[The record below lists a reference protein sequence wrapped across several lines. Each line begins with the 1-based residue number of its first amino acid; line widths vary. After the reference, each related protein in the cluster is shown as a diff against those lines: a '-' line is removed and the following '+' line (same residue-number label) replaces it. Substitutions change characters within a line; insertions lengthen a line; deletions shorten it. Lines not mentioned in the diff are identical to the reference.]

1 MKRLANI
8 NDAVL
13 AVVMALAAVLTAWAS
28 YEGSQWDGIAADE
41 RATSS
46 LKRAD
51 SGRAAADAVTQ
62 SVVDASVWLEW
73 EKAVTLNR
81 DELAGFLRDRF
92 SPALDDAQDTWF
104 GRQELDPDGNP
115 VNGTLPKGTPLSL
128 DAYMPP
134 GQLKADEYAAAA
146 EQDLA
151 DAAEAS
157 GIGTRYTLQ
166 AVIMAMVLF
175 FASVALKFSHP
186 VAQTALTGMAVALL
200 VFSAVRLAML
210 PVL

>member
-1 MKRLANI
+1 MKRLTAI
-8 NDAVL
+8 NDAIL

-28 YEGSQWDGIAADE
+28 YEGSQWDGLAADE

-81 DELAGFLRDRF
+81 DDFAGFLRERF
-92 SPALDDAQDTWF
+92 SPALDTAQDQWL
-104 GRQELDPDGNP
+104 GRQEIDQDGNP
-115 VNGTLPKGTPLSL
+115 VNGTLPKGTPLTL
-128 DAYMPP
+128 DVYLPP
-134 GQLKADEYAAAA
+134 GQVKADEYAAAA

-151 DAAEAS
+151 DAARAS
-157 GIGTRYTLQ
+157 GIGTSYTLQ

-175 FASVALKFSHP
+175 FASVALKFAHP
-186 VAQTALTGMAVALL
+186 VAQTALTGLAVALL
-200 VFSAVRLAML
+200 LFSAVRLALL
-210 PVL
+210 PLL